1 MKNIRFEWDENKNK
15 INKKK
20 HGLSFEEAVEVFGD
34 ENAILFDDPD
44 HSLYEDRFL
53 IIGAIKSTKICIVS
67 HCYRDDDNVIRL
79 ISAREATKSEK
90 KIQIYQRLIWNPGTF
105 RLRFKIIDHIPIK
118 IYCYLFFNPL

>member
-20 HGLSFEEAVEVFGD
+20 HGLSFEEAVEVFGY

-90 KIQIYQRLIWNPGTF
+90 KIYKEGW
-105 RLRFKIIDHIPIK
+105 
-118 IYCYLFFNPL
+118 

>member
-53 IIGAIKSTKICIVS
+53 IILQEKQQRVRKR
-67 HCYRDDDNVIRL
+67 YIRKGGRN
-79 ISAREATKSEK
+79 ARR
-90 KIQIYQRLIWNPGTF
+90 IRY
-105 RLRFKIIDHIPIK
+105 
-118 IYCYLFFNPL
+118 

>member
-1 MKNIRFEWDENKNK
+1 MRRRNKNLKGKIIYQVLKISLTNNYKIIMKNIRFEWDENKNK

-90 KIQIYQRLIWNPGTF
+90 KIYQEGW
-105 RLRFKIIDHIPIK
+105 
-118 IYCYLFFNPL
+118 

>member
-67 HCYRDDDNVIRL
+67 HCYCIFRKNRAL
-79 ISAREATKSEK
+79 APHERSAVP
-90 KIQIYQRLIWNPGTF
+90 LGT
-105 RLRFKIIDHIPIK
+105 DHCPVG
-118 IYCYLFFNPL
+118 